1 MFNKKKVFLIAEA
14 GNNHEGDFKVA
25 KKLISEA
32 KKSGADAVK
41 FQTFVPEL
49 FVSTQEKK
57 RFNKLKKF
65 RLSFEEF
72 KNYQNTPDQKKLY
85 FFQLL

>member
-25 KKLISEA
+25 KLISEA

-57 RFNKLKKF
+57 DLIN
-65 RLSFEEF
+65 
-72 KNYQNTPDQKKLY
+72 
-85 FFQLL
+85 

>member
-32 KKSGADAVK
+32 KKVVLMQLNFKLLSLNYLY
-41 FQTFVPEL
+41 Q
-49 FVSTQEKK
+49 
-57 RFNKLKKF
+57 LKKKD
-65 RLSFEEF
+65 LI
-72 KNYQNTPDQKKLY
+72 N
-85 FFQLL
+85 